1 MDKFRSASLAQKWA
15 KLHQD
20 RQKLLEGKQT
30 LKKEDEIDCLSSFMS
45 ACKIGFLLNEAKI
58 KKIIKVLRELTGKR
72 RIKYGV
78 IPEGSKTNTILY
90 KDIVILYAE
99 KGEYIFFREHDEK

>member
-1 MDKFRSASLAQKWA
+1 MDKFRSTSLAQKWA
-15 KLHQD
+15 KLHKD
-20 RQKLLEGKQT
+20 RQKLIEGKQT
-30 LKKEDEIDCLSSFMS
+30 VKKEDEIDCLSSFMS

-72 RIKYGV
+72 RIKYGA
-78 IPEGSKTNTILY
+78 IPEGLKTNTTLY
-90 KDIVILYAE
+90 KDIVVLYAE